1 MNIYVANL
9 NFSMGDEDLRS
20 VFEQYGTVDSAKI
33 ISDHFSG
40 KSRGFGFVEMPND
53 SEANN
58 AINELNEA
66 EVEGKVLAVKEARP
80 REEMKKPFNRS
91 GGGGGGF
98 GGGDRRGGGGGFG
111 GGDRRG
117 GGGYGGD
124 RRGGSGYGGGDR
136 RGGGGYDRSRSNY
149 GGYDNNRHN
158 Y

>member
-80 REEMKKPFNRS
+80 REEMKKPFNR
-91 GGGGGGF
+91 GGGGGF
-98 GGGDRRGGGGGFG
+98 GGGDRRGGGGFG

-124 RRGGSGYGGGDR
+124 RRGG
-136 RGGGGYDRSRSNY
+136 GGYDRNRSSD
-149 GGYDNNRHN
+149 GGYDNNRNN

>member
-1 MNIYVANL
+1 
-9 NFSMGDEDLRS
+9 MGDEDLRS

-40 KSRGFGFVEMPND
+40 KSRGFGFVEMPNEA
-53 SEANN
+53 EANN

-80 REEMKKPFNRS
+80 REEMKKPFNR
-91 GGGGGGF
+91 
-98 GGGDRRGGGGGFG
+98 GGGFG

-117 GGGYGGD
+117 GGGYGGGD
-124 RRGGSGYGGGDR
+124 RRGGGGYGGGDRRGGGGYGGGDR
-136 RGGGGYDRSRSNY
+136 RGGGGYDRNRGND
-149 GGYDNNRHN
+149 GGYDNNRNN